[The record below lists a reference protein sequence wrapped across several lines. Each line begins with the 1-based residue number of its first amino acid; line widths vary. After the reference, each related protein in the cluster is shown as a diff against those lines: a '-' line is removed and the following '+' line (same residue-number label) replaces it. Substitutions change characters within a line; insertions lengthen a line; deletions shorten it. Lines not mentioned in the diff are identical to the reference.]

1 MGDFLFYGIIYI
13 MIRNVVFDV
22 GSVLVD
28 ELGAKSQKHLTQ
40 QQIDNLQKIIF
51 SKEFEA
57 VILGDMTTAQYIEGL
72 IKDFPQYEQEVHTI
86 LDFRDQ
92 KSISMPKR
100 PEMVDLLYRIRQN
113 GYKVFFLSDMIDATY
128 NYLRDILE
136 DFDGGVFSYQEHVRK
151 PNVKIF
157 EILINRY
164 NLDVAETI
172 FFDDK
177 PSNVDAAKSL
187 GMQAVVFTN
196 INDVLNALSLNY
208 G

>member
-1 MGDFLFYGIIYI
+1 M
-13 MIRNVVFDV
+13 N
-22 GSVLVD
+22 LVRS
-28 ELGAKSQKHLTQ
+28 LKKHLTQ

-72 IKDFPQYEQEVHTI
+72 IKDFPQYEQEVHAI
-86 LDFRDQ
+86 LDFRDP

-164 NLDVAETI
+164 NLDVAEII

>member
-1 MGDFLFYGIIYI
+1 

-72 IKDFPQYEQEVHTI
+72 IKDFPQYEQEVHAI
-86 LDFRDQ
+86 LDFRDP

-172 FFDDK
+172 FFDDNH
-177 PSNVDAAKSL
+177 PML
-187 GMQAVVFTN
+187 MQQNPLACRR
-196 INDVLNALSLNY
+196 
-208 G
+208 